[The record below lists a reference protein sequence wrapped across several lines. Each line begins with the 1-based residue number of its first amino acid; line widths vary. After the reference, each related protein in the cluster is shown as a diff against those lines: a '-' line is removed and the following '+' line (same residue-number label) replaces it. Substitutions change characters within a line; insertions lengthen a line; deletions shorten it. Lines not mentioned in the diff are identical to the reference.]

1 MNYLD
6 PVTSP
11 PATSTTPARA
21 GRRPAAAGGGD
32 SRAAILAAARS
43 LFAARGFRGTTTRQ
57 IAQQAGVDIA
67 LIHHFFG
74 TKGELF
80 EAVVEFPRVGAQIA
94 DAITAP
100 GDAAERLARLYLDE
114 LFVHQLETFSAVLRT
129 AVGNPDDVPQL
140 RDTIQAMLQRVAM
153 QLGSRAASP
162 LALELIGAQMIG
174 VLIVRHLVG
183 IEPMSSASTNELV
196 RHLAPAFRA
205 LMAPDG
211 APDDTETEE
220 QLA

>member
-1 MNYLD
+1 MNYMD
-6 PVTSP
+6 SASP
-11 PATSTTPARA
+11 PAASATPARA

-32 SRAAILAAARS
+32 SRSAILAAARS

-100 GDAAERLARLYLDE
+100 GDAAERVARLYLDE

-140 RDTIQAMLQRVAM
+140 RDTIQTMLQRVAM

-162 LALELIGAQMIG
+162 LAFELIGAQMIG
-174 VLIVRHLVG
+174 VLVVRHLVG
-183 IEPMSSASTNELV
+183 VEPMASASTDELV

-211 APDDTETEE
+211 APDDTKTEE

>member
-1 MNYLD
+1 MNSID
-6 PVTSP
+6 PIAPATDP
-11 PATSTTPARA
+11 PAVSPRA
-21 GRRPAAAGGGD
+21 GRRPAAAGGD

-57 IAQQAGVDIA
+57 IAQQAGVDVA

-80 EAVVEFPRVGAQIA
+80 EAAVQFPRVGAQIA
-94 DAITAP
+94 DAIIAP
-100 GDAAERLARLYLDE
+100 GDAAERVARLYLDE
-114 LFVHQLETFSAVLRT
+114 LFVHELETFSAVLRT

-140 RDTIQAMLQRVAM
+140 RDTVQAMLQRVAM

-162 LALELIGAQMIG
+162 LAFELIGAQMIG

-183 IEPMSSASTNELV
+183 IEPMASASTDELV
-196 RHLAPAFRA
+196 GHLAPAFRA
-205 LMAPDG
+205 LMSPEGVSGDG
-211 APDDTETEE
+211 HSEE
-220 QLA
+220 QPA